1 VDVPTV
7 LIATI
12 SFGVLLG
19 FKKIPEPI
27 LIVGAGVAGI
37 VLHHGS

>member
-7 LIATI
+7 LIALI
-12 SFGVLLG
+12 SFGLLLG

-27 LIVGAGVAGI
+27 LIVVAGGAGI